1 MLELAIRAVL
11 ETTLIYGLFHGD
23 LHAGNVL
30 IDGGDRFALVDFGI
44 CGRIAAE
51 QRGTL
56 VRFMLAFAQMDAA
69 GQVDALLE
77 FGAFPAEV
85 EREAL
90 AVELEPELER
100 IDPQYGNTLTFEQ
113 LGEALTR
120 VLRVLTTHHFRLP
133 KELILFFKNL
143 LYLMSFAASVAPEA
157 DLLSQIAPV
166 LRHFTRKYAS
176 ELPDIIASGPAQ
188 TKGHH
193 GSIAAVTT

>member
-1 MLELAIRAVL
+1 
-11 ETTLIYGLFHGD
+11 
-23 LHAGNVL
+23 
-30 IDGGDRFALVDFGI
+30 
-44 CGRIAAE
+44 
-51 QRGTL
+51 
-56 VRFMLAFAQMDAA
+56 
-69 GQVDALLE
+69 
-77 FGAFPAEV
+77 
-85 EREAL
+85 
-90 AVELEPELER
+90 
-100 IDPQYGNTLTFEQ
+100 
-113 LGEALTR
+113 
-120 VLRVLTTHHFRLP
+120 VLTTHHFRLP